1 MCTSVV
7 NKSKYKRLN
16 QGITRCNAGCDVC
29 SRAVSSYRL
38 PCPPD
43 CIKGQIQIIDESC
56 QTQME
61 KNWTKFVS
69 IFSIKILKVKQ
80 NKRKVMRIRG
90 ELAEVLNNPS
100 VRLISFRPKL
110 ASQWAKFY
118 PTLTK
123 INQQND
129 NFGCRS

>member
-1 MCTSVV
+1 MCSSVL
-7 NKSKYKRLN
+7 NRSKYKRLN

-29 SRAVSSYRL
+29 SRTVFSYRL

-69 IFSIKILKVKQ
+69 IKILKVKQ

-100 VRLISFRPKL
+100 AAGRF
-110 ASQWAKFY
+110 
-118 PTLTK
+118 
-123 INQQND
+123 D
-129 NFGCRS
+129 